1 MLSKTMLLGL
11 RKPLL
16 PKSQGFLQNQE
27 LKEGEQTKILLDVQ
41 NGEIVILI
49 VAIKENENKEIV
61 ITRELSKVSQDQL

>member
-1 MLSKTMLLGL
+1 MLLGL
-11 RKPLL
+11 LKPLL
-16 PKSQGFLQNQE
+16 PKLEGFLQNQE

-49 VAIKENENKEIV
+49 VAIKENENNEIV

>member
-11 RKPLL
+11 LKPLL
-16 PKSQGFLQNQE
+16 PKLEGFLQNQE

>member
-1 MLSKTMLLGL
+1 M
-11 RKPLL
+11 
-16 PKSQGFLQNQE
+16 GFLQNQE

-49 VAIKENENKEIV
+49 VAIKENENNEIV